1 MKVGS
6 KLYYVLLQ
14 LSDHGFE
21 PKDKRWVNL
30 CPSQGVRE
38 DVNLVQ
44 QQICFLKSLYEKRPD
59 TKAKNLVLGNNQSV
73 HWIGK
78 QVHL

>member
-1 MKVGS
+1 M
-6 KLYYVLLQ
+6 
-14 LSDHGFE
+14 
-21 PKDKRWVNL
+21 
-30 CPSQGVRE
+30 RE

-44 QQICFLKSLYEKRPD
+44 QQICFLKNLYEKRPD

-78 QVHL
+78 QVHLYKKDQ